1 MSVLKL
7 YTDSALTDMLSDS
20 GSFTNPDEE
29 TALDGTAGDTEDCA
43 LWMAVEQTTLGAA
56 VTTTDGTSLTLTA
69 ARFAATAYSVII
81 IDSEKMLITAG
92 HGTTGLTVTRGYDS
106 TTPATHL
113 INAPVRLC
121 YDCTAISIDG
131 YDSTGTDESGWLSYC
146 DDNGAGA
153 ADGSWEAP
161 HSVSNLAYNADADIW
176 RRVVVPAST
185 AAQYK
190 TDLAHR
196 IAATINE
203 HRVA

>member
-7 YTDSALTDMLSDS
+7 YTDSALTDMISDS
-20 GSFTNPDEE
+20 GAFTNPDEE
-29 TALDGTAGDTEDCA
+29 TALDGTAGDTEDAA
-43 LWMAVEQTTLGAA
+43 LFLAVEQTTLGAA
-56 VTTTDGTSLTLTA
+56 ITTTNGTSVTLAA
-69 ARFAATAYSVII
+69 ARFADTDYSVII
-81 IDSEKMLITAG
+81 IDNEKMLITAG
-92 HGTTGLTVTRGYDS
+92 HGTTGLTVTRGYDG

-121 YDCTAISIDG
+121 YDCTSITIDC
-131 YDSTGTDESGWLSYC
+131 YDLVGSDESGWVTYC
-146 DDNGAGA
+146 DDDGLGA

-161 HSVSNLAYNADADIW
+161 HDVADLDYDEKADIW
-176 RRVVVPAST
+176 RRVIVPAST

-190 TDLAHR
+190 SDLAHR